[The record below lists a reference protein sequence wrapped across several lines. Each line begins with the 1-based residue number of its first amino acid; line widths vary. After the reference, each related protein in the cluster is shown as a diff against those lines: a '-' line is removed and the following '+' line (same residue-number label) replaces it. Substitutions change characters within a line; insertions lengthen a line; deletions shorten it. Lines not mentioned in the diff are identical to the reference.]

1 MKNKALNTENIK
13 AVTVEAK
20 AFNVAEGDESR
31 PVDLQV
37 DIRDSLDRID
47 QNTALLPK
55 ILQAFGKAAKSDAKE
70 KGGAGKGLG
79 TTQAVTITTTETGNN
94 KNSKPESKAE
104 RRPPKRTGRVSSD
117 QDAKLE
123 TSDLA
128 EGNLSVIDARARQST
143 SNGQSRK
150 TRTAEGRTKPDS
162 KAKSKSGDDSSA
174 TQVVRAAATRS
185 GNDQG
190 PDSETK
196 PKKRPTRR
204 SGSASSDSETTDS
217 AETTPTVIN
226 TRATRRSAGNRRAS
240 TVDNT
245 SDTSN
250 TENTSI
256 DTSNTNNT
264 SPTSNSAPASASNE
278 SEAQRQQEQRRE
290 DQRSK
295 TLFAKIKGL
304 ATSLA
309 GRGASAATS
318 AAAEASEN
326 KELNDSLGTAAGGSL
341 YGAAKEIT
349 DVVGT
354 AKDSTFLKK
363 GFSFFRKGFNRVTG
377 RSEEQE
383 TEPPPAT
390 PPTRDPRTGRFL
402 SRAER
407 QSMSASALRSREREQ
422 NQDSTSARLEENDQN
437 EERRHR
443 DLVRAIAAAPRSGGG
458 QGGGFLDNVTDWF
471 GGGDENSRRNNN
483 RGNRRP
489 RSRFGR
495 ALDKGKNLL
504 GRAGGVV
511 KNVAGKAAI
520 PLAGLLAG
528 YSKYSE
534 VEDDESLTGNQ
545 KAVQVGSTATG
556 AMGGALAGAAAG
568 AAIGSVVP
576 FVGTAIGGI
585 IGGVIGGLG
594 GEKLGSMI
602 GEGVSNKMA
611 GPEVKAIE
619 QGVLPEL
626 SSELSAKL
634 DEYNKTG
641 QLSLNSD
648 ESQLLKQRQAA
659 ARQNPEL
666 AGSLTHFER
675 QDLQERQEMDEA
687 AIATLAANPKAAP
700 TSGLAEKKE
709 TKKSS
714 LSFADQVS
722 VAEAELEE
730 SVKGPAVE
738 KPYPLKPQERQQAA
752 TPTDKSAYPYTDQ
765 ANTHQLH
772 DNATSETKERTGVYK
787 QEFATEQ
794 ALRLERDKQVSSK
807 TQDESKATPKPE
819 AAIKV
824 EQAGEKQ
831 EAAEI
836 DARVMNS
843 GVQSGSVSA
852 TPAKAITTVGRIE
865 APKPDKPVPI
875 NNPTSVNLNSDSNSA
890 PAASKQAAIDES
902 KLGAA
907 IVKAMDK
914 SQQNKPEA
922 AQIPQGP
929 ILTEFE
935 DTTLTLMAY
944 DRI

>member
-1 MKNKALNTENIK
+1 M
-13 AVTVEAK
+13 
-20 AFNVAEGDESR
+20 
-31 PVDLQV
+31 
-37 DIRDSLDRID
+37 
-47 QNTALLPK
+47 
-55 ILQAFGKAAKSDAKE
+55 
-70 KGGAGKGLG
+70 
-79 TTQAVTITTTETGNN
+79 
-94 KNSKPESKAE
+94 
-104 RRPPKRTGRVSSD
+104 
-117 QDAKLE
+117 
-123 TSDLA
+123 
-128 EGNLSVIDARARQST
+128 
-143 SNGQSRK
+143 
-150 TRTAEGRTKPDS
+150 
-162 KAKSKSGDDSSA
+162 
-174 TQVVRAAATRS
+174 
-185 GNDQG
+185 
-190 PDSETK
+190 
-196 PKKRPTRR
+196 
-204 SGSASSDSETTDS
+204 
-217 AETTPTVIN
+217 
-226 TRATRRSAGNRRAS
+226 
-240 TVDNT
+240 
-245 SDTSN
+245 
-250 TENTSI
+250 
-256 DTSNTNNT
+256 
-264 SPTSNSAPASASNE
+264 
-278 SEAQRQQEQRRE
+278 
-290 DQRSK
+290 
-295 TLFAKIKGL
+295 
-304 ATSLA
+304 
-309 GRGASAATS
+309 
-318 AAAEASEN
+318 
-326 KELNDSLGTAAGGSL
+326 
-341 YGAAKEIT
+341 
-349 DVVGT
+349 
-354 AKDSTFLKK
+354 
-363 GFSFFRKGFNRVTG
+363 
-377 RSEEQE
+377 
-383 TEPPPAT
+383 
-390 PPTRDPRTGRFL
+390 
-402 SRAER
+402 
-407 QSMSASALRSREREQ
+407 
-422 NQDSTSARLEENDQN
+422 
-437 EERRHR
+437 
-443 DLVRAIAAAPRSGGG
+443 
-458 QGGGFLDNVTDWF
+458 
-471 GGGDENSRRNNN
+471 
-483 RGNRRP
+483 
-489 RSRFGR
+489 
-495 ALDKGKNLL
+495 
-504 GRAGGVV
+504 
-511 KNVAGKAAI
+511 
-520 PLAGLLAG
+520 
-528 YSKYSE
+528 
-534 VEDDESLTGNQ
+534 
-545 KAVQVGSTATG
+545 QVGSTATG

-675 QDLQERQEMDEA
+675 QDLQEQQEMDEA

-714 LSFADQVS
+714 LSFADQVF
-722 VAEAELEE
+722 
-730 SVKGPAVE
+730 GPQ
-738 KPYPLKPQERQQAA
+738 KQSLKNPLKALPWKSRIHLNRRKDSRPQHLPTKVLTHIPIRPTLTNYTIMRLLKQRSAA
-752 TPTDKSAYPYTDQ
+752 
-765 ANTHQLH
+765 
-772 DNATSETKERTGVYK
+772 EVYK

-852 TPAKAITTVGRIE
+852 APAKAITTVGRIE

-875 NNPTSVNLNSDSNSA
+875 NNPTSVNLNSGSNSA
-890 PAASKQAAIDES
+890 PAASKQAAIDEN
-902 KLGAA
+902 KLGVA
-907 IVKAMDK
+907 IAKAMDK